1 MMNDERLKER
11 ARRGLSRY
19 FEQKRSPRSMLSLII
34 LATALAGLGVSFALL
49 KAGVTSM
56 GLRYPLSVLAA
67 YAVFLGLIRI
77 WVEVEKRHIDP
88 EDAELKAAISG
99 AKEPSRVSLDTSP
112 GWTRFLDGIDIPSGI
127 DGEGC
132 LVLLVLG
139 LVVCLVVALF
149 SLIGEAPVLLAEV
162 FIDVALA
169 GLLYKRMRAAANEHW
184 LGTAIRKT
192 WGYIIATAVLL
203 SIAGIYLDMMAP
215 RSDSMGK
222 ALKEIAHPVSKP
234 KF

>member
-1 MMNDERLKER
+1 MMMDNERFKER

-34 LATALAGLGVSFALL
+34 LVTAMAGFGISFGLL
-49 KAGVTSM
+49 KSGVTSM

-77 WVEVEKRHIDP
+77 WVEIEKQHIDP
-88 EDAELKAAISG
+88 EDAEIKAAIAG
-99 AKEPSRVSLDTSP
+99 AKDPSRVSLDASP

-139 LVVCLVVALF
+139 LIVCLVVALF
-149 SLIGEAPVLLAEV
+149 SLIGEAPVLFAEV

-169 GLLYKRMRAAANEHW
+169 GLLYKRLRTAANEHW

-192 WGYIIATAVLL
+192 WGYVIATAVLL
-203 SIAGIYLDMMAP
+203 SVAGIYLDTMAP
-215 RSDSMGK
+215 GSDSMAK
-222 ALKEIAHPVSKP
+222 AVKEIAHPPRKP
-234 KF
+234 

>member
-1 MMNDERLKER
+1 MMMNDERLKER

-132 LVLLVLG
+132 LVLLV
-139 LVVCLVVALF
+139 
-149 SLIGEAPVLLAEV
+149 PVLLAEV

-169 GLLYKRMRAAANEHW
+169 GLLYKRLRAAANEHW